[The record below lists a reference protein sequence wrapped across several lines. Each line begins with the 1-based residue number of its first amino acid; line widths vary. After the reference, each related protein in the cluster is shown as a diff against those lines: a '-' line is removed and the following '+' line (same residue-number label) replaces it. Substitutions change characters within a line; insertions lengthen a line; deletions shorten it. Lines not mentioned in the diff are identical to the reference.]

1 MVEYLSVSGYFAS
14 MMDREKHNKRTKI
27 YIEQFEKAKLTAEM
41 IEANK
46 GFLKKDNIS
55 LLKALMREKKL
66 NREMRK
72 K

>member
-1 MVEYLSVSGYFAS
+1 MSGYFAS
-14 MMDREKHNKRTKI
+14 MMDSEKHNKRTKLH
-27 YIEQFEKAKLTAEM
+27 IEQCEKTKLTAEM

-66 NREMRK
+66 NSS
-72 K
+72 